1 MSLHNGVGCMMLIF
15 FEDED
20 VAKKLLSS
28 FRSPRL
34 DFPARATLTRYLPS
48 RNSVRARVTETGN
61 PMSAAERTSTP
72 IGLGLNFGKGAV
84 SFIGDDRTYI
94 Q

>member
-1 MSLHNGVGCMMLIF
+1 MVLAVSMTLIL

-20 VAKKLLSS
+20 VAKKLLLS

-34 DFPARATLTRYLPS
+34 DFPARCTLTRYLPS
-48 RNSVRARVTETGN
+48 RDSVRARVTEMCK
-61 PMSAAERTSTP
+61 PMSATERASTP
-72 IGLGLNFGKGAV
+72 IGLGLDFGKGAV
-84 SFIGDDRTYI
+84 SFIGDDRKYI

>member
-1 MSLHNGVGCMMLIF
+1 VSLHNGVGCMMLIF

-34 DFPARATLTRYLPS
+34 DFPSRSTLTQYLPS
-48 RNSVRARVTETGN
+48 KDSVRARVTEMSK
-61 PMSAAERTSTP
+61 PMSTTERASTP

-84 SFIGDDRTYI
+84 SFIGDDRKYI
-94 Q
+94 